1 MKKTLLSVLLLALL
15 WFASSSEPRIS
26 EVSGKKENFTR
37 VEIVC
42 DLPCPVV
49 NYAAE
54 ELQRILTKAM
64 GKKPQITNHPS
75 TDALQLI
82 LGNGPLSRQVGMNS
96 GNLPPDG

>member
-15 WFASSSEPRIS
+15 CFASGSEPRIS
-26 EVSGKKENFTR
+26 EVSGKTENFIK

-54 ELQRILTKAM
+54 ELQRILTKAI

-75 TDALQLI
+75 EDALQLI

-96 GNLPPDG
+96 GNLPPD